1 MMLEIALCI
10 LALALACRL
19 APDFMGAVWRVTKV
33 AVTVVIVVVILTM
46 IRGHGSNP
54 GAQVQYKIE
63 DRR

>member
-1 MMLEIALCI
+1 MLEIALCI

-33 AVTVVIVVVILTM
+33 AVTVVIVIVILTM
-46 IRGHGSNP
+46 IRGHSTDHT
-54 GAQVQYKIE
+54 QVQYKIE

>member
-19 APDFMGAVWRVTKV
+19 APDFMGSVWRMAKV
-33 AVTVVIVVVILTM
+33 AVTVVIVIVILTM
-46 IRGHGSNP
+46 IRGHGTDH
-54 GAQVQYKIE
+54 AQVQYKIE

>member
-10 LALALACRL
+10 LALAAAVWL
-19 APDFMGAVWRVTKV
+19 APDFMGSVWRVTKV
-33 AVTVVIVVVILTM
+33 AVTVVIVIVILTM
-46 IRGHGSNP
+46 IRGHSTNP